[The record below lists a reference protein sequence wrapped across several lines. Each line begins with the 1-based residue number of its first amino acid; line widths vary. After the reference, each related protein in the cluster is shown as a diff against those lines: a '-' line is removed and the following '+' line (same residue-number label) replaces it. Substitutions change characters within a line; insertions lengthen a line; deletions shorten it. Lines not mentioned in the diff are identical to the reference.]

1 MIGRLLIMF
10 IAFLAFGVQ
19 SIVAAAEPN
28 IKVLVLHDQ
37 KGALLEV
44 QGKYKIFDPNT
55 KQSIAPNTR
64 YVGKVKYIQPIEN
77 GLKWGEEF
85 PGIHQI
91 EIVAASNDT
100 RIYVNGNEY
109 PGIVRI
115 YDIGGSISVV
125 NELNLENYLSYLL
138 AGRYASDL
146 PEEVLAALAIAER
159 TNAFY
164 FAQKPRTNFW
174 SVDASQVGY
183 KGFTNPAAN
192 SPIQRALNITKG
204 MVLSRTGTY
213 EGVVTPFPAQWDAAS
228 TKAVEASPS
237 PVISQ
242 IGLKQAIKIAD
253 EGGHAANILEKAFPR
268 TTIQLIK

>member
-1 MIGRLLIMF
+1 MGRLFIMM
-10 IAFLAFGVQ
+10 IAIMGLSQAV
-19 SIVAAAEPN
+19 AAEPKM
-28 IKVLVLHDQ
+28 KVLVLHDQ

-55 KQSIAPNTR
+55 GSSIAPNTR

-91 EIVAASNDT
+91 ELVSASYDT
-100 RIYVNGNEY
+100 KIYVNGNEF
-109 PGIVRI
+109 PGIVRV
-115 YDIGGSISVV
+115 YDIGDSISVV
-125 NELNLENYLSYLL
+125 NEVDLENYLSYLL
-138 AGRYASDL
+138 AGRYDADL
-146 PEEVLAALAIAER
+146 PEEVLAALVIAER
-159 TNAFY
+159 TNAYY
-164 FAQKPRTNFW
+164 FSGKPRTNFW

-183 KGFTNPAAN
+183 RGFTNPDPS
-192 SPIQRALNITKG
+192 SPIQKALRATRG

-228 TKAVEASPS
+228 SKAMSGTTPA

-242 IGLKQAIKIAD
+242 IGMKEAIKIAD
-253 EGGHAANILEKAFPR
+253 QGGHAANILDKAFPK
-268 TTIQLIK
+268 TTIQIIK

>member
-1 MIGRLLIMF
+1 MIGRIFIMF
-10 IAFLAFGVQ
+10 IAIMAIALQ
-19 SIVAAAEPN
+19 SHAVAAEPT
-28 IKVLVLHDQ
+28 IKVLVMHDQ

-44 QGKYKIFDPNT
+44 QGKYKILDPNT
-55 KQSIAPNTR
+55 QKSIAPHTR

-115 YDIGGSISVV
+115 YDIGGSISIV
-125 NELNLENYLSYLL
+125 NEVDLESYLSYLL
-138 AGRYASDL
+138 ANRYPEDL
-146 PEEVLAALAIAER
+146 SPEVLAALAIVER
-159 TNAFY
+159 TNAYY
-164 FAQKPRTNFW
+164 FSDKPRTNFW
-174 SVDASQVGY
+174 SVDAYQVGY
-183 KGFTNPAAN
+183 RGFTNPN
-192 SPIQRALNITKG
+192 PDSPIQKALRATKG

-213 EGVVTPFPAQWDAAS
+213 EGVVTSFPTLWDPASSKAAPM
-228 TKAVEASPS
+228 SPK

-242 IGLKQAIKIAD
+242 IPLNQAKKIAD
-253 EGGHAANILEKAFPR
+253 DGGHAATILDKAFPH
-268 TTIQLIK
+268 TSIQIIK